1 MESTGSKLYVI
12 NNRLYSMIQNK
23 IEKGC
28 SGVMGWFYG
37 NTPDGFLLKIKNLF
51 HVGV

>member
-1 MESTGSKLYVI
+1 MESTGSKLYVV

-28 SGVMGWFYG
+28 SGIMEWFCG